1 MRVYAST
8 ATLLASV
15 ASAALLGAI
24 VGATMGLR
32 YSSRRSHRHRK
43 RTMPKRL
50 ILVRHGES
58 QGNIDPSLY
67 TRVPDNALHLT
78 ELGYEQAVAAGR
90 SIKQIL
96 GDETVVCVGCMSM
109 MRVCLR
115 NTNAFV
121 TTGVALYRVP
131 VHAHDRDVSGHHQG
145 LGKHSER
152 DPVV

>member
-15 ASAALLGAI
+15 ASAAVLGAI
-24 VGATMGLR
+24 VGATLGLR
-32 YSSRRSHRHRK
+32 YSNRRSHRSHRK

-96 GDETVVCVGCMSM
+96 GDETVVCVLHVFGASVPRKL
-109 MRVCLR
+109 MRELR
-115 NTNAFV
+115 
-121 TTGVALYRVP
+121 L
-131 VHAHDRDVSGHHQG
+131 
-145 LGKHSER
+145 
-152 DPVV
+152 

>member
-15 ASAALLGAI
+15 ASAAVLGAV
-24 VGATMGLR
+24 VGVTLGLR
-32 YSSRRSHRHRK
+32 YNRRSHRSHRK

-67 TRVPDNALHLT
+67 THVPDNALHLT
-78 ELGYEQAVAAGR
+78 QLGYEQAVAAGK

-96 GDETVVCVGCMSM
+96 GDETVVCLWGENC
-109 MRVCLR
+109 
-115 NTNAFV
+115 A
-121 TTGVALYRVP
+121 
-131 VHAHDRDVSGHHQG
+131 VSRGN
-145 LGKHSER
+145 
-152 DPVV
+152 